1 MGKTFAGGV
10 VIGRAVSQEFS
21 FLVDTGAT
29 WLTLPPE
36 AITRLDLDVIPGQV
50 AVITTPTDILHLP
63 FYRASGTLEGVA
75 FDARAVPA
83 HRPMVGY
90 ELLQRLGFVVDLV
103 SERIVLRTEW
113 EANPPSVR

>member
-1 MGKTFAGGV
+1 MGKTFARGV
-10 VIGRAVSQEFS
+10 INGQSASLEFS

-29 WLTLPPE
+29 WLTLPPT
-36 AITRLDLDVIPGQV
+36 AIAELELDVIPGQV

-63 FYRASGTLEGVA
+63 FYHANGTLEGVS
-75 FDARAVPA
+75 FDARLAPA

-103 SERIVLRTEW
+103 SERIALRTEW
-113 EANPPSVR
+113 EANPPPA